1 MWSQEIDKKSEVRNR
16 VKKWSKKVEGK
27 KWVNVERERNEKG
40 REKVGEKVERND
52 LSKKVERE
60 WSEKVKRV
68 KHGLRNG

>member
-1 MWSQEIDKKSEVRNR
+1 MGECR
-16 VKKWSKKVEGK
+16 
-27 KWVNVERERNEKG
+27 ERERNEKG

-68 KHGLRNG
+68 KHGLRNGWYFEVSAVAVSDSTDSLTACREC